1 VLDQI
6 LSRGAFAA
14 KALKVLTESGVIAP
28 FGPLTLAR
36 LGRTVLEWGTGPAGG
51 FQALAVRYPDRVG
64 IADPRGDLTFGEI
77 QSRTDALAHALAE
90 RGVGAGDGVA
100 LMCRNNRYFVEVT
113 VAAAKL
119 GADVLYLNTAFAGP
133 QLVEVIGRENPAVV
147 VHDAE
152 FADLLAEAEVEQR
165 FVAWDDAGE
174 EGPDHLEALISQAPA
189 TPHAP
194 PSRHTRIVILTSGTT
209 GTPKGAP
216 RSDAGIDAG
225 VALMERIPYRA
236 GVRMHIAAPMFH
248 TWGFAHMAL
257 CMLLGDTMVLRNR
270 FDPEDFLTTVRDERC
285 HTAIVIPVMLQRV
298 LALDSDVLSAYAL
311 PDLKVV
317 SSSGSALP
325 GDLATRWMDGFGDNL
340 YSTYGST
347 EVAYGSIAT
356 PRNLRRSPSTAGRPP
371 LGTDVRILDD
381 SGAEVKTGTPGRIF
395 VRNSMLFEG
404 YTNGET
410 KDVIDGLM
418 STGDVG
424 RFDEHGLLFVEGRDD
439 EMIVSGGENVFPR
452 EIEDCLARHAAV
464 NEAAALGVP
473 DDDFGQRL
481 RAFVVLAD
489 QSVTEDDLKAW
500 VRDNLARY
508 KVPREIVFVD
518 ELPRNATGKILKR
531 ELAER

>member
-1 VLDQI
+1 VD
-6 LSRGAFAA
+6 S
-14 KALKVLTESGVIAP
+14 
-28 FGPLTLAR
+28 
-36 LGRTVLEWGTGPAGG
+36 
-51 FQALAVRYPDRVG
+51 QALAVRYPDRVG

-257 CMLLGDTMVLRNR
+257 CMLLGDTMVLRK
-270 FDPEDFLTTVRDERC
+270 PL
-285 HTAIVIPVMLQRV
+285 
-298 LALDSDVLSAYAL
+298 
-311 PDLKVV
+311 
-317 SSSGSALP
+317 
-325 GDLATRWMDGFGDNL
+325 
-340 YSTYGST
+340 
-347 EVAYGSIAT
+347 
-356 PRNLRRSPSTAGRPP
+356 RPP
-371 LGTDVRILDD
+371 RT
-381 SGAEVKTGTPGRIF
+381 S
-395 VRNSMLFEG
+395 
-404 YTNGET
+404 
-410 KDVIDGLM
+410 
-418 STGDVG
+418 
-424 RFDEHGLLFVEGRDD
+424 
-439 EMIVSGGENVFPR
+439 
-452 EIEDCLARHAAV
+452 
-464 NEAAALGVP
+464 
-473 DDDFGQRL
+473 
-481 RAFVVLAD
+481 
-489 QSVTEDDLKAW
+489 
-500 VRDNLARY
+500 
-508 KVPREIVFVD
+508 
-518 ELPRNATGKILKR
+518 
-531 ELAER
+531 